1 MNDNVKT
8 LPALSVRQQ
17 AEQEVREERAKKAK
31 EKMKTLLRQRADA
44 EAVLKGIDLQI
55 KDLEQQIEDGTAI

>member
-8 LPALSVRQQ
+8 MPRTVRQQ
-17 AEQEVREERAKKAK
+17 AELEVNEERAKKAK
-31 EKMKTLLRQRADA
+31 EKMKTLLRLRAES

-55 KDLEQQIEDGTAI
+55 QDLEQQIKDGTAL

>member
-1 MNDNVKT
+1 MSTDNVSK
-8 LPALSVRQQ
+8 LPLTVRQQ

-44 EAVLKGIDLQI
+44 EQVLNGIDLQI
-55 KDLEQQIEDGTAI
+55 KDFEQQIEDGTAA

>member
-1 MNDNVKT
+1 MNTNVT
-8 LPALSVRQQ
+8 TMPLSVRQQ

-44 EAVLKGIDLQI
+44 DQVLKGIDLQI
-55 KDLEQQIEDGTAI
+55 EDLEQQIEDGTAI

>member
-1 MNDNVKT
+1 MSDNVKT

-31 EKMKTLLRQRADA
+31 EKMKTLMRQRADA
-44 EAVLKGIDLQI
+44 DQVLKGIDLQI
-55 KDLEQQIEDGTAI
+55 EDLERQIEDGTI